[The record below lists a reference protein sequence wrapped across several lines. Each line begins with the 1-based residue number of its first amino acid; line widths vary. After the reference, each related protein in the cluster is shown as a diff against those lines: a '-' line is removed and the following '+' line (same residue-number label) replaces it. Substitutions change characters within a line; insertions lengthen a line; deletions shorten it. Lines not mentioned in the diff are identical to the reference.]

1 MIREE
6 LENEYFEWLADIVC
20 HDRFAEG
27 ISYKKLLTHL
37 HRREFTYTMKQDKNR
52 AEDGI
57 KLRRRFFLSSGLDDD
72 SEYLDGPCSVFE
84 MMIALAIRC
93 EETIMDDPR
102 FGDRTGH
109 WFWSM
114 VVNLGLGGMTD
125 DNYDRKAVD
134 KAIDILLSRSY
145 EPNGEGGLFKI
156 RNCKQDLRKVEIW
169 HQLCWYLDS
178 FI

>member
-1 MIREE
+1 MIKEE
-6 LENEYFEWLADIVC
+6 LENEYFEWLVDIVC

-27 ISYKKLLTHL
+27 VSYRKLLMHL
-37 HRREFTYTMKQDKNR
+37 HRREFTYIMPQDKNR

-57 KLRRRFFLSSGLDDD
+57 NLRRRFFLSSGLDDE
-72 SEYLDGPCSVFE
+72 SEYLDGTCSVFE

-114 VVNLGLGGMTD
+114 VVNLGLGGMRD
-125 DNYDRKAVD
+125 DNYDRKVVD
-134 KAIDILLSRSY
+134 ESINILLTRSY
-145 EPNGEGGLFKI
+145 EPDGEGGLFKI
-156 RNCKQDLRKVEIW
+156 RNCKHDLRKAEIW
-169 HQLCWYLDS
+169 HQLCWYLDI